1 MPVAPLLRSLVLA
14 LPLAA
19 SACAGDD
26 KGTTDATQGS
36 SDAQT
41 SSMTSAGSTSG
52 GSASTSTGDATAT
65 SDATATATATTTA
78 TATATSTATSTATT
92 DATATTDPTSTT
104 DPTGATSD
112 TTGDEPPPLG
122 DDACKGYA
130 TRYWDCCKAHCGWE
144 GNVNPGTDALASCDK
159 ADMSHGGDYN
169 VASACDAPNPDSAY
183 TCYSNAPWAVSD
195 TLAYGFA
202 AVPAQGD
209 ICGRCYQLDFD
220 GTGHYNAQDPGSVAL
235 GTKRMIVQATN
246 IGYDVGGGQ
255 FDILT
260 PGGGVGLFDACSY
273 QWGVET
279 SELGATYG
287 GFMTYCQEQGGDHET
302 IKACVLSRCAA
313 VFDDP
318 GLAELAA
325 GCEWYVNWYEAA
337 DNPNLRYQ
345 EVACPSALVDISG
358 IDRGPL
364 NDVAEC
370 MGGGAMCSQEE
381 MDKCDCAWTEGGT
394 KCGDDDGSCC
404 WTACCG

>member
-1 MPVAPLLRSLVLA
+1 MPSRLRALALA

-19 SACAGDD
+19 ASCAGDD
-26 KGTTDATQGS
+26 NATSDATLGS
-36 SDAQT
+36 GSAQT
-41 SSMTSAGSTSG
+41 SAMTA
-52 GSASTSTGDATAT
+52 ATSTTGGGE
-65 SDATATATATTTA
+65 SSGDATATATATSGSTSASSSSATSDVTSTTAATATSSSTGDA
-78 TATATSTATSTATT
+78 TATATSDATT
-92 DATATTDPTSTT
+92 
-104 DPTGATSD
+104 ATSD
-112 TTGDEPPPLG
+112 TGGDEPPPLG
-122 DDACKGYA
+122 DDACVGYA
-130 TRYWDCCKAHCGWE
+130 TRYWDCCKAHCGWG
-144 GNVNPGTDALASCDK
+144 GNVNAATDALASCDK

-183 TCYSNAPWAVSD
+183 TCYSNAPWALSD

-235 GTKRMIVQATN
+235 SGKRMIVQATN

-273 QWGVET
+273 QWDVQT

-325 GCEWYVNWYEAA
+325 GCEWYVQWYEAA

-345 EVACPSALVDISG
+345 EVPCPSALVDISG

-364 NDVAEC
+364 NDVTPC
-370 MGGGAMCSQEE
+370 MDGATCSQEE
-381 MDKCDCAWTEGGT
+381 MDMCDCAWTENGT
-394 KCGDDDGSCC
+394 KCGVDDGSCC